1 MQETLEEKYALLR
14 RDVQECR
21 GCDPVEIACELMK
34 KPYVGMHGP
43 EHHFLDG
50 AAFLAAYKNAG
61 GKIDL
66 DRALYELA
74 GRTIRMPGAM
84 CGQWGICGSVAS
96 VGAALAV
103 IHQTGPLSTDRYYKD
118 HMAYASSVIAK
129 MSEIGGARCCK
140 RNVFLSLSFGARFVR
155 ETYGIPMQTGDI
167 VCTFSDRNAQCLVSR
182 CPFHAHTGADD

>member
-50 AAFLAAYKNAG
+50 AV
-61 GKIDL
+61 
-66 DRALYELA
+66 
-74 GRTIRMPGAM
+74 
-84 CGQWGICGSVAS
+84 CGSVAS

-103 IHQTGPLSTDRYYKD
+103 IHGTGPLSTDRYYKD

-140 RNVFLSLSFGARFVR
+140 RNAFLSLSFGARFVR

-182 CPFHAHTGADD
+182 CPFHAHTGEDE

>member
-1 MQETLEEKYALLR
+1 
-14 RDVQECR
+14 
-21 GCDPVEIACELMK
+21 
-34 KPYVGMHGP
+34 
-43 EHHFLDG
+43 
-50 AAFLAAYKNAG
+50 
-61 GKIDL
+61 
-66 DRALYELA
+66 
-74 GRTIRMPGAM
+74 MPGAM

-140 RNVFLSLSFGARFVR
+140 RNAFLSLSFGARFVR

-182 CPFHAHTGADD
+182 CPVHAHTGADD